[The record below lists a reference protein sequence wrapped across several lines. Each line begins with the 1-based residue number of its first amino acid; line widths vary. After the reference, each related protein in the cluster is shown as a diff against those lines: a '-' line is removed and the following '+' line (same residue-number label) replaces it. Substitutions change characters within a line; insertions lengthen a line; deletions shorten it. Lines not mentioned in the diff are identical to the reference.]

1 MAIAVRICPDNMNS
15 DDYERVIGEL
25 GEPDG
30 RLYHAGYGDSEVE
43 MFSVW
48 DSRESWDAHSETLVN
63 HLQANGVGVGVIEI
77 SPVHHH
83 G

>member
-48 DSRESWDAHSETLVN
+48 
-63 HLQANGVGVGVIEI
+63 IP
-77 SPVHHH
+77 SPPVPQRSMA
-83 G
+83 